1 MTDRQKQFEEELK
14 EFPKSVRDI
23 LQTIPLQAGRL
34 SAQQCADLI
43 AKLGIDLEEL
53 MVRLLPLATIYA
65 VAPVSQFRVGAVAMA
80 GEQGAQ
86 DHADRFDLFM
96 GANMEFIHQPLNQT
110 IHAEQSV
117 AIHAWHRGAQYL
129 HAVAVSEAPCGY
141 CRQFLY
147 EFEKNAEMMVI
158 TPDRKNLTY
167 RKVLLSDLLPEAFGP
182 LDLGNRTGLM
192 ASIAVDRG
200 LRLKAAVKDR
210 TVEVALSAAEKS
222 YAPYTQNFAGCALQT
237 RTGEIYAG
245 RYVESAAYNPSL
257 LPLQSAILCMN
268 MAMIE
273 ENHSIQRAVLVEKPT
288 AVSQRKACELL
299 LGSWAPEIDLEYL
312 EVE

>member
-1 MTDRQKQFEEELK
+1 MTDRQKQFEAALN
-14 EFPKSVRDI
+14 EFSKPVRDI

-34 SAQQCADLI
+34 SAQQCDDLI
-43 AKLGIDLEEL
+43 KNLGIDLEEL

-80 GEQGAQ
+80 GVQGAQ

-110 IHAEQSV
+110 IHAEQS
-117 AIHAWHRGAQYL
+117 ATLHAWHQGARYL
-129 HAVAVSEAPCGY
+129 YAIATSEAPCGY

-147 EFEKNAEMMVI
+147 EFEKNTEMMVI
-158 TPDRKNLTY
+158 TPDSKNLTY
-167 RKVLLSDLLPEAFGP
+167 RKALLSDLLPEAFGP

-192 ASIAVDRG
+192 ASIVADRG

-210 TVEVALSAAEKS
+210 TVDEALSAAQKS
-222 YAPYTQNFAGCALQT
+222 YAPYTQNFAGCALETQ
-237 RTGEIYAG
+237 TGEIFSG

-257 LPLQSAILCMN
+257 TPLHSAIICMN
-268 MAMIE
+268 IATLGE
-273 ENHSIQRAVLVEKPT
+273 QRSIQRAVLVEKPT
-288 AVSQRKACELL
+288 VVRQRNVVELL
-299 LGSWAPEIDLEYL
+299 LGSWAPKVELEYY
-312 EVE
+312 EIK